1 MDRAFPMCMGMHPA
15 MITVRAGMVI
25 PMGTDTA
32 STPPARSRLHRVGL
46 IVATLLL
53 AVVLP
58 AVIAGAVAGSAAVT
72 ATLLGTGGALAGA
85 SRSGWSRALRV
96 IPLVMVA
103 TAVASWAGIGW
114 TWVAVLAVMGAIGGA
129 GYAAG
134 YLPAVLYGA
143 LAPEVVPQ
151 AASLRD
157 AMLVALFAGAGGVIG
172 VLLGRRL
179 GAPPATRVPA
189 VPRRIAVHVV
199 AGASTAIGL
208 GGAAALAV
216 ATGIPHGYWI
226 PLTVSVVA
234 PALVR
239 GDTRHCRQRL
249 LGNIGGL
256 ALTIPLS
263 LVPMPSWGFYVASFA
278 LFTAAFSVM
287 SRNYGWYALLE
298 SAAVVFL
305 VSGGQQVAEIGEV
318 RAGATV
324 IGFILVAATAGGA
337 AWLLRRMPRVTSPA
351 VSSGP

>member
-1 MDRAFPMCMGMHPA
+1 MGMRRVTIMA
-15 MITVRAGMVI
+15 RAGMI
-25 PMGTDTA
+25 TPMGTDVTA
-32 STPPARSRLHRVGL
+32 PPAARSRLHRVGL

-58 AVIAGAVAGSAAVT
+58 AVIAGVLAGSAAVT
-72 ATLLGTGGALAGA
+72 ATLLGTGGALGGA
-85 SRSGWSRALRV
+85 ARSGWSRALRV
-96 IPLVMVA
+96 VPLVMVA
-103 TAVASWAGIGW
+103 TAIASWSGIGW
-114 TWVAVLAVMGAIGGA
+114 TWVAVLGVMGAIAGA

-151 AASLRD
+151 AGSLRD
-157 AMLVALFAGAGGVIG
+157 AILVALFAGAGGAIG

-179 GAPPATRVPA
+179 GAPPATPA
-189 VPRRIAVHVV
+189 PRVPRRPDVHVV
-199 AGASTAIGL
+199 AGASSAIGL

-234 PALVR
+234 PGLAL
-239 GDTRHCRQRL
+239 GDTRHGRQRL
-249 LGNIGGL
+249 VGNIGGL

-263 LVPMPSWGFYVASFA
+263 LVPMPSWGFYAASFA

-298 SAAVVFL
+298 SAAVVFM
-305 VSGGQQVAEIGEV
+305 VSGGQQVAEVGEV

-324 IGFILVAATAGGA
+324 IGFVLVAITAGGA

-351 VSSGP
+351 VSAGS